1 MNFFDT
7 DLVTKTKMKT
17 LVIIQLLVLLS
28 SFTSEKES
36 EEYLIMQ
43 TMVDY
48 VDEWDVKIEKK
59 YNNTD
64 FLNEISVTKQSCE
77 MWGDSVMKGIHGG
90 LCIHDS
96 FMLVEG
102 LEFDLTYVTSTLE
115 KTNRRRLERSF
126 RDKQPGEGIIR
137 FSYPVL
143 SSDGNNAIV
152 YVNSFTSPL
161 AATVELFILKKTDGK
176 WQVKDRILKQI
187 S

>member
-7 DLVTKTKMKT
+7 DLVTKTNMKT
-17 LVIIQLLVLLS
+17 SVIILLLVLLS

-137 FSYPVL
+137 FSYPDSSLASSIKWKDASSMFPEVL
-143 SSDGNNAIV
+143 SSLLPGAT
-152 YVNSFTSPL
+152 YVSQPMMGLMPAFWAS
-161 AATVELFILKKTDGK
+161 
-176 WQVKDRILKQI
+176 R
-187 S
+187 